1 MKNLIFIIFVILIQ
15 IVFSNF
21 SRNFIQTIFSSEKYK
36 SKNIA
41 ISPIAVYKTLSHLAN
56 GSKGKT
62 LSEILTILET
72 DDLIKIDEKI
82 LHIYNELLKYRGF
95 KCVNSL
101 YSKYSINKDFLAIS
115 KYYGITEKIE
125 SIEEINKQISE
136 KTQTKIKDLIRNNN
150 IQLSNISLLASNAV
164 SLKVELLHKFNKKN
178 NQLIK
183 FLNKDNQLKII
194 QVMIDQ
200 RAYDHY
206 ENDLFRL
213 IKIEFMEHINGYFI
227 LPKNNDVSF
236 IDCYDTLFKNKN
248 DIRDLNFKLRLKK
261 FILKIPKFKIDF
273 EIKLKPILES
283 MGLNKI
289 FNENSA
295 ELDNISSGFNMNLNE
310 ILHRVVIEFDE
321 NGLNDDSNL
330 IQKNKT
336 NPNDNIDESCCQY
349 EQLIFNRPFLY
360 VVTYSDL
367 FDNYDILVIG
377 KIENVEL

>member
-1 MKNLIFIIFVILIQ
+1 MKYLIFIIFVILIQ

-136 KTQTKIKDLIRNNN
+136 KTKTKIKDLIRNNN

-164 SLKVELLHKFNKKN
+164 TLKVELLHKFNKKN

-200 RAYDHY
+200 RAYDY
-206 ENDLFRL
+206 FENDLFRL
-213 IKIEFMEHINGYFI
+213 IKIEFMEHLNGYFI

-330 IQKNKT
+330 YQKKN
-336 NPNDNIDESCCQY
+336 NPNDNIDESCCEY

>member
-62 LSEILTILET
+62 LSQILTILET

-330 IQKNKT
+330 YQKK
-336 NPNDNIDESCCQY
+336 
-349 EQLIFNRPFLY
+349 
-360 VVTYSDL
+360 
-367 FDNYDILVIG
+367 
-377 KIENVEL
+377 K

>member
-21 SRNFIQTIFSSEKYK
+21 SRNFIQTIFSFENYK

-330 IQKNKT
+330 YQKKN
-336 NPNDNIDESCCQY
+336 NPNDNIDESCCEY

>member
-82 LHIYNELLKYRGF
+82 LIIYNELLKYRGF

-248 DIRDLNFKLRLKK
+248 DIRDLNFKLKLKK

-330 IQKNKT
+330 YQKKN
-336 NPNDNIDESCCQY
+336 NPNDNIDESCCEY

>member
-136 KTQTKIKDLIRNNN
+136 KTKTKIKDLIRNNN
-150 IQLSNISLLASNAV
+150 IQLTNISLLASNAV
-164 SLKVELLHKFNKKN
+164 TLKVELLHKFNKKN

-200 RAYDHY
+200 RAYDY
-206 ENDLFRL
+206 FENDLFRL
-213 IKIEFMEHINGYFI
+213 IKIEFMEHLNGYFI

-273 EIKLKPILES
+273 EIKLKSILES

>member
-136 KTQTKIKDLIRNNN
+136 KTKTKIKDLIRNNN

-200 RAYDHY
+200 RAYDY
-206 ENDLFRL
+206 FENDLFRL

>member
-330 IQKNKT
+330 YQKKN
-336 NPNDNIDESCCQY
+336 NPNDNIDESCCEY

>member
-136 KTQTKIKDLIRNNN
+136 KTKTKIKDLIRNNN